1 MGKDARSG
9 VPGLGLW
16 GKTTSGTDFFCDC
29 SFYFENQRSLGGGV
43 DVVNGG
49 LSFG

>member
-16 GKTTSGTDFFCDC
+16 GKTTSGTDF
-29 SFYFENQRSLGGGV
+29 GGGGG
-43 DVVNGG
+43 DVVHGG
-49 LSFG
+49 LRLG